1 MLDMIKNALPYTTG
15 ALFLLALLLFLVSLR
30 LFRRSRTDVF
40 WRRRRDAGQRGWR
53 IFVFSFALF
62 ALSALSCTFTGM
74 MMLFSKGSSSHSAPL
89 EGVSQYSTPVAS
101 ETGTESANPE
111 LSPTSG
117 DLLDTPLPVATA
129 PFATPSPVVVIITTT
144 PAFTPTETQFPTF
157 TPNVT
162 PLVSN
167 VTPLPDAQIKI
178 TALDDQMSADSSP
191 VSPRVLFDAGVKR
204 IYLFVE
210 FKAMAQGVL
219 WKRALYRDGEL
230 LDNSSYLWGLETE
243 GKTYFFFGNDNGF
256 GPGTYEIRV
265 FIGDS
270 STPTSTMTFIVLPKP

>member
-1 MLDMIKNALPYTTG
+1 MLDMIKNALPYATG
-15 ALFLLALLLFLVSLR
+15 VFFLLALLLFLVSLR

-74 MMLFSKGSSSHSAPL
+74 VMLFSKGSPSHSAPL
-89 EGVSQYSTPVAS
+89 EGVSQYSTPAPS
-101 ETGTESANPE
+101 ETSIESLSSE
-111 LSPTSG
+111 LSPTAG
-117 DLLDTPLPVATA
+117 DALDTPLPMATL
-129 PFATPSPVVVIITTT
+129 PVTTPTPVVVIITTT
-144 PAFTPTETQFPTF
+144 PVFTPTETLFPTF
-157 TPNVT
+157 TPNAT

-167 VTPLPDAQIKI
+167 VTPLPDAQITI
-178 TALDDQMSADSSP
+178 TALDDQMSANLAP
-191 VSPRVLFDAGVKR
+191 VSPRVLFDAGVRR

-210 FKAMAQGVL
+210 FRGMAQGVL

-230 LDNSSYLWGLETE
+230 LDNSSYLWGMETE

-256 GPGTYEIRV
+256 EPGTYEIRV